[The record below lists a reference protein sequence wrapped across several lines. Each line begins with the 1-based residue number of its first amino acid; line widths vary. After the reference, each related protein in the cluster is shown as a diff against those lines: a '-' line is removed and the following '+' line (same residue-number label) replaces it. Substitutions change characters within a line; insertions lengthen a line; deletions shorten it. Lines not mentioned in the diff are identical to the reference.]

1 MNSKLLTLTV
11 ASSFMLG
18 LIIYFL
24 LNPSY
29 QKSLEAKYYFETGSY
44 KEAYLIASEAFS
56 LNVYNRMASTIMAQS
71 KTSLKYVKYNNSA
84 KNYMAK
90 INAIANQDTISD
102 ADKARIKIMCEIM
115 IDSYIKLAPS
125 VITDKD
131 LIEQTKNYYINF
143 EKLLEQVTQ

>member
-1 MNSKLLTLTV
+1 MNNKFLI
-11 ASSFMLG
+11 ASTALFFML
-18 LIIYFL
+18 IMIVYFI

-56 LNVYNRMASTIMAQS
+56 IDIYNRMASTIMAQS
-71 KTSLKYVKYNNSA
+71 KTSLKYVKYNNTA
-84 KNYMAK
+84 KSYMKK
-90 INAIANQDTISD
+90 INSIANKNAISD
-102 ADKARIKIMCEIM
+102 ADKAKIKIMCEIM

-131 LIEQTKNYYINF
+131 LVQETKNYYENF
-143 EKLLEQVTQ
+143 EKLLEKVTQ